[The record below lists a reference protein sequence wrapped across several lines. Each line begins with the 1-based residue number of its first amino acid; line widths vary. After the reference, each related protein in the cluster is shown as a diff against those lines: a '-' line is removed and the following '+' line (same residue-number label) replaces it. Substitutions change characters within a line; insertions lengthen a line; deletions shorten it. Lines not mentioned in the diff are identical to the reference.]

1 LEGYSVICILACTLF
16 PQRLWHV
23 CCFPATEMETPEFL
37 SVRELAALVVSMRK
51 ISVFDR
57 KLVIRLLHS
66 VMVKYPDCLGLW
78 CVFEPDAF
86 DGGDAEFVGR
96 KGHDAAGRFAP
107 RWDRN
112 TGVLRFGCSCGH
124 DSPSLGEW
132 YFLAREARQ
141 EVVFGPY
148 DEKCLTGLCVL
159 CLSRVA
165 PILERDRFIGAVG
178 MDISLDALFDRA
190 TGEKSPSDHMVEAML
205 ERWHFFLRDNGEIE
219 CASRHARR
227 LMGRYVGVSR
237 HGRLPGALQE
247 RLSGSDF
254 APGVLVF
261 PGHHGELH
269 ITALRHPHT
278 GRQILS
284 LEEKVPRRRIAP
296 GGTQVS
302 AREQEVLEWLEEG
315 KSNGEI
321 ALILGISEH
330 TVRHHLE
337 SIFNKLG
344 VENRRAAMLCVQ
356 QARRSPTQRLLSRVP
371 DFALS
376 LA

>member
-1 LEGYSVICILACTLF
+1 
-16 PQRLWHV
+16 
-23 CCFPATEMETPEFL
+23 METPEFL
-37 SVRELAALVVSMRK
+37 SVRELAALLVAMRK
-51 ISVFDR
+51 MSVFDR
-57 KLVIRLLHS
+57 KLVVRLLHS
-66 VMVKYPDCLGLW
+66 VMVRYSDCLGLW
-78 CVFEPDAF
+78 AVFEPDAF
-86 DGGDAEFVGR
+86 AGDDAEFVGR

-112 TGVLRFGCSCGH
+112 TGALRFGCSCGH

-132 YFLAREARQ
+132 YFLARDARQ

-159 CLSRVA
+159 SLSRVA

-178 MDISLDALFDRA
+178 VDVSLDALLDRS
-190 TGEKSPSDHMVEAML
+190 TGERSPRDHMVEAML
-205 ERWHFFLRDNGEIE
+205 ERWHFFLRDSGEIE
-219 CASRHARR
+219 SASRHARR
-227 LMGRYVGVSR
+227 LMGRYVGACR
-237 HGRLPGALQE
+237 HGRLPEALHE
-247 RLSGSDF
+247 WLSAPDF
-254 APGVLVF
+254 ASGVLVF
-261 PGHHGELH
+261 PGRHGELH

-278 GRQILS
+278 GRRILS
-284 LEEKVPRRRIAP
+284 LEEKLSRRRIAP
-296 GGTQVS
+296 GGSAIS

-337 SIFNKLG
+337 RIFSKLG

-356 QARRSPTQRLLSRVP
+356 QTRRSPAQYLLSRVP
-371 DFALS
+371 DFAS
-376 LA
+376 SQA